1 MDNVWFRTRAHKSGA
16 LQVWLPKSKLERKW
30 LTLVP
35 AVLGVSFLFSSAAVG
50 FRLLGF
56 AALFSCAVA
65 FLRLSGLGLTLS
77 RDGVA
82 VVDLRRARK
91 VTWDDVMGFVG
102 DRTGGGGHCMLVRR
116 DGSTIPLPG
125 ILEAEEMNSGEG
137 EGDLSAID
145 ELNAIVERYRR
156 GTLGR
161 TTVDT
166 PGVSPGARRL
176 SALG

>member
-1 MDNVWFRTRAHKSGA
+1 MDNVWFRTRADKSGA
-16 LQVWLPKSKLERKW
+16 LQVWLPKSKLRKW

-35 AVLGVSFLFSSAAVG
+35 AVLGVSFLFSSSAPVG

-56 AALFSCAVA
+56 AALFSCALA
-65 FLRLSGLGLTLS
+65 FPRLSELGLTLS
-77 RDGVA
+77 ADGVA
-82 VVDLRRARK
+82 VVDLRRARR
-91 VTWDDVMGFVG
+91 VAWDDVMGFVG
-102 DRTGGGGHCMLVRR
+102 DRTGGGGHCLLVRR
-116 DGSTIPLPG
+116 DGSTIPLAG
-125 ILEAEEMNSGEG
+125 ILEAEEMSAGEG

-156 GTLGR
+156 GALGR
-161 TTVDT
+161 PAVDL